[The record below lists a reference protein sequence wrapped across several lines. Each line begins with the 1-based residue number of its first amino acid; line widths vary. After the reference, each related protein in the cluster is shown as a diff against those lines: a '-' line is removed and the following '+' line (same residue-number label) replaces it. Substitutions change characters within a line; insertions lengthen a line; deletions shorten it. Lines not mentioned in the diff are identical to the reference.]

1 MSTTQPMIRH
11 QSMID
16 PFEVAGDAAA
26 TAERI
31 TLPTADSAS
40 AVPRPKDVPYT
51 WLEAEYDELAEEQ
64 SAHWTSATA
73 AETRKPGMNR
83 AGLELRARELEHS
96 IAGSRELVDQAQLR
110 LLNAQEVLSPHRR
123 RAIGSKHWYQVAKA
137 CIFVGDL
144 AGVATGAIWLG
155 EPIFIAITL
164 AASAAAAT
172 VVAGLVGTEYSDMRR
187 RKLRERAPE
196 DLSPEQHAFAH
207 LFSSADAGAG
217 IVKLVLLLSLFT
229 ALMIGVGI
237 GALRAAVDD
246 PLVGVIFAGIAFA
259 VAGGS
264 FLVSYAGADEA
275 ADLLDLYQ
283 ADYATQ
289 QQRHLKLSADPS
301 WNAWAQHGVEEASV
315 RDEFTSRG
323 TAATKQMQAL
333 KWRILRSNPTVAG
346 HGPRPEDPVGR
357 TPRKGVK

>member
-1 MSTTQPMIRH
+1 MSTTQALSAH
-11 QSMID
+11 QAMID
-16 PFEVAGDAAA
+16 PFEVAGDVAA

-31 TLPTADSAS
+31 TLPTADSAA

-64 SAHWTSATA
+64 SAHWASATA
-73 AETRKPGMNR
+73 AETRKPGMTR

-96 IAGSRELVDQAQLR
+96 IAGSRELVDQTQQR
-110 LLNAQEVLSPHRR
+110 FLNAQEVLSPFRR
-123 RAIGSKHWYQVAKA
+123 RAVGSKRWYQLAKA

-144 AGVATGAIWLG
+144 AGVATAAIWLG
-155 EPIFIAITL
+155 EPIFIAVTL

-187 RKLRERAPE
+187 RKLRERTPE
-196 DLSPEQHAFAH
+196 DLSPEQHPFAH
-207 LFSSADAGAG
+207 LFSSADSGAD
-217 IVKLVLLLSLFT
+217 IVKRVLHLSLFT

-246 PLVGVIFAGIAFA
+246 PLVGIIFSGIAFA

-275 ADLLDLYQ
+275 ADLIDLYQ
-283 ADYATQ
+283 ADYEFQ
-289 QQRHLKLSADPS
+289 QQRHFKLATDTS
-301 WNAWAQHGVEEASV
+301 WGKWAQHGVEEASV

-333 KWRILRSNPTVAG
+333 KWRILRSNPAVAG

-357 TPRKGVK
+357 TSRKGAK